1 MWDEKPN
8 ERLSILRARDH
19 FRDWQSLDDERVCV
33 VCDRAFNGHEV
44 QIMMNGGEYKLHCP
58 TAACDSGVHQWVYS
72 GNPLL
77 SDAAYADWWRALAS
91 TDGAT
96 AEPTQL
102 FKAHD

>member
-44 QIMMNGGEYKLHCP
+44 QIMMNGGESKLHCP

-91 TDGAT
+91 TDGAM